1 MLPTFVIGLREGVE
15 AALIVGIIAAF
26 LVKDPR
32 GRGAMKWMWI
42 GVAAAIVLC
51 VAAGVALELVNED
64 LPQKEQEGLETI
76 IALLAVG
83 AVTFRARRTPRA
95 RASAPCSASSA
106 RSRSASRSIAAA

>member
-26 LVKDPR
+26 LRQDPR
-32 GRGAMKWMWI
+32 GRGALKYMWA
-42 GVAAAIVLC
+42 GVGAAIGLC
-51 VAAGVALELVNED
+51 VAAGITFEILNQD

-83 AVTFRARRTPRA
+83 AVTFM
-95 RASAPCSASSA
+95 
-106 RSRSASRSIAAA
+106 IV